1 MSVTEPDI
9 SDTRRQPLWQ
19 PPRQRPSLAKR
30 LLGVVVGIGL
40 ILIVVLMA
48 DPNIE
53 QNYLSTAPVAVRVT
67 VLRVESIAAPNDGPP
82 VFRHV
87 VELADGRE
95 GRFEAPQR
103 FPPGTRLSLMLSR
116 SRLTTQWHLA
126 GPYRVVDTAE

>member
-1 MSVTEPDI
+1 MTVTANV

-40 ILIVVLMA
+40 ILVVVLVA

-53 QNYLSTAPVAVRVT
+53 DHYLSTAPVAVRVT
-67 VLRVESIAAPNDGPP
+67 VRRVESIAAPNDGPP
-82 VFRHV
+82 VFRHAV
-87 VELADGRE
+87 QLADGRE
-95 GRFEAPQR
+95 GRFEAPER

-116 SRLTTQWHLA
+116 SRLTTRWHLG
-126 GPYRVVDTAE
+126 GPYRVLDAAE